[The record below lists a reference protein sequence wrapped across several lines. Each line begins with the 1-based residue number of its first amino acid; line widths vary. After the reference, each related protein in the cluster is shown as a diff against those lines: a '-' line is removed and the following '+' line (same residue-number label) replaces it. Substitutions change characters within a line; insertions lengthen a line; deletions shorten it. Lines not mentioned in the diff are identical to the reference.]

1 MSAASGLRSALPAFA
16 ALCVIAGCGS
26 RPSYWNSPVNVTT
39 TVGLPSG
46 VALVDDTDHRVV
58 VLTADA
64 DLNLTPSSYPIGP
77 SVATTKTSADGST
90 LFVLSAGDTNPTNAQ
105 EGPSL
110 TTIQVNPT
118 TSKVTAQQYP
128 MSQPYGNLAVDP
140 LGHWAVAYAQTGGL
154 VQNQNELVI
163 FDLTSPPASA
173 TTAKP
178 NPITHTLQS
187 FGGTPQQLTFTPP
200 LLVDPALGP
209 AVPGGS
215 VNGDRRLLV
224 IQTQIDVSL
233 LDLDH
238 AFDPDPPPEF
248 TIPLT
253 PEASAQSTTPA
264 GVAVDGFDS
273 TDMGDAV
280 LAVRTS
286 NDTNVYIVSFGPP
299 SPTDK
304 NDFSPVVSQTP
315 VGGIVS
321 DMAFVHAN
329 GSLRL
334 AVLIPQL
341 TAALLVDPSPA
352 GSGVIPPTVSLPQPY
367 STLSLVTP
375 AAAAGASSSDV
386 ALLWNGG
393 NTTGVALWTLGQAL
407 TQSYFSIDVPGVS
420 VPIQRVSDVPESSSL
435 MVLEPS
441 NGSGF
446 FVLNLQSDEVAPLTT
461 MTDPTLTLSIA
472 PDGGR
477 VWAFVPGG
485 TELEM
490 IDFNSLNPI
499 PLNDTAPI
507 DAAYDIAVAG
517 AGPARALVAL
527 HLEGT
532 VGATVFNA
540 LTPNTTPSRRTSSL
554 LLEAP

>member
-1 MSAASGLRSALPAFA
+1 MSAQSGLRSALA
-16 ALCVIAGCGS
+16 ALAAVCVIAGCGS
-26 RPSYWNSPVNVTT
+26 RPAYWDSPVTITT

-46 VALVDDTDHRVV
+46 VALVDDTDHRLV

-64 DLNLTPSSYPIGP
+64 DLNLTARSYPIGHN
-77 SVATTKTSADGST
+77 VATTATSADGST

-105 EGPSL
+105 DGPSL
-110 TTIQVNPT
+110 TTIQVDPT
-118 TSKVTAQQYP
+118 TSKVTPQQYA
-128 MSQPYGNLAVDP
+128 MSQPCTSLAVDP
-140 LGHWAVAYAQTGGL
+140 LGHWAVAYAQTGF

-163 FDLTSPPASA
+163 FDLTLSPASA
-173 TTAKP
+173 TGANP

-200 LLVDPALGP
+200 LLVDPALGV

-224 IQTQIDVSL
+224 IETQIDVSL

-238 AFDPDPPPEF
+238 AFDNPPRPEF

-253 PEASAQSTTPA
+253 PEASTQSTTPA
-264 GVAVDGFDS
+264 GVAIDGFDA
-273 TDMGDAV
+273 TDSADAV

-299 SPTDK
+299 GPTDK

-420 VPIQRVSDVPESSSL
+420 VPIQTVSDVPNSSSL

-446 FVLNLQSDEVAPLTT
+446 FVLNLQSDEVAPLTAT
-461 MTDPTLTLSIA
+461 TTPTLSIA

-477 VWAFVPGG
+477 VWAFVPGE
-485 TELEM
+485 TELAM
-490 IDFNSLNPI
+490 IDFSTLNPI

-507 DAAYDIAVAG
+507 DAAYDIAIAG
-517 AGPARALVAL
+517 ASPARALVAL
-527 HLEGT
+527 HLEGS

-540 LTPNTTPSRRTSSL
+540 LTPNTTPPRRTSSL